1 MTLPELA
8 IKNKAVTYFS
18 AFLLVVGGA
27 FSYFQLGQLED
38 PEFTVKTATVITFY
52 PGASAEEVELEVTDR
67 IETKIQEMPELKE
80 IQSIS
85 RAGRSILTV
94 DIKQEYWSDRLP
106 QVWDVLRKK
115 IRDIEHTLPPG
126 AHTPMVGDDF
136 GFVLGFL
143 VAITGDG
150 YSYAELEEYTK
161 ELRKEL
167 ITVPNVAR
175 IDLWGVQDKRIYL
188 EVSQTQVAALGL
200 TAEDLQRTLA
210 LQNAVVDAGRVDVQ
224 TKRFRIAPTGA
235 FASPEDIENLAITG
249 TLGQKAAT
257 AVPAVGGTPA
267 ATRVEGEIIRI
278 KDFAKVRRGYA
289 EPPVNMMRYNG
300 QPAIGLALAPESGAN
315 IVDLGKAVEARM
327 QEIAGAYPVGI
338 EVHQIS
344 WQSDL
349 VEESITGF
357 MINLAQAIVIV
368 LVVLAATMGVLMG
381 FIIGVSGLLFAILGT
396 FIAMAIWGIDLQRV
410 SLGALIIAM
419 GMMVD
424 NAIVVADGFA
434 VRLQQGVDRR
444 KAAIDAANIPAWPLL
459 GATIVACM
467 AFFPIFASTQDTGE
481 YAGSLFIVV
490 AISLLISWVLSQT
503 VTPIMCMELL
513 PDPKKTGG
521 DGDVYGGRFYQVFRG
536 LLATVIRIRLLF
548 LGGMVVLLIAA
559 FLGFGFVQQ
568 IFFPDASRL
577 QFTIDYWQPEG
588 TRIQTVSAELR
599 SIESALLKHPQVE
612 SVSAFIGQGP
622 PRFYLPVDPEMP
634 YSSYAQLIVNTKTL
648 KGVDELIAEI
658 EPWLEANY
666 PGALTRVRKYGVGSW
681 TDWKIEA
688 RFGGPSNADP
698 DVLRAL
704 GEKGKA
710 ILEASPIAK
719 EVRTNWRERVRKIVP
734 EYAMER
740 ARWSGVSRDDLAN
753 ATKRAFDG
761 VPVGQF
767 REGDDLIPIVV
778 RLTEDERQRAAATLG
793 EVQIIPFLS
802 TQTVPLAQV
811 TDDIGV
817 VWEDPI
823 IWRFDRSRTITV
835 QSSPN
840 NATTS
845 ALRNSVLAAFEAI
858 ELPPG
863 YRLEWGGEYETQR
876 DSMAAL
882 VPGIVPTV
890 VIMVFIIV
898 LLFNAYRPPV
908 IIFAVIPFA
917 FIGIAAGLLVTGA
930 AFGFMALL
938 GAMSLSGMMIKNA
951 VVLLDQ
957 VNLNLA
963 EGMKPYDAIVES
975 AVSRLRPVANA
986 AATTIF
992 GMAPLLTDVF
1002 WYSMAITIM
1011 AGLLFGTILT
1021 MVVVPVL
1028 YATLYRIPSPAVA
1041 GGAARSA
1048 GGTRSRRR

>member
-1 MTLPELA
+1 MSLPELA
-8 IKNKAVTYFS
+8 INNRAITYFC

-27 FSYFQLGQLED
+27 FSYFRLGQLED
-38 PEFTVKTATVITFY
+38 PEFTVKTATVTTLY
-52 PGASAEEVELEVTDR
+52 PGASATEVELEVTDR
-67 IETKIQEMPELKE
+67 IETKIQEMPELDK

-85 RAGRSILTV
+85 RAGLSILKV
-94 DIKQEYWSDRLP
+94 DIKQNYWSDRLP

-126 AHTPMVGDDF
+126 AYPPLVGDDF

-150 YSYAELEEYTK
+150 YSYAELEHYTK

-175 IDLWGVQDKRIYL
+175 VDLWGVQDKRIYL
-188 EVSQTQVAALGL
+188 DVSQTQLAELGL
-200 TAEDLQRTLA
+200 TAEDLKRTLA
-210 LQNAVVDAGRVDVQ
+210 LQNAVIDAGRVDVQ

-235 FASPEDIENLAITG
+235 FASPKDIENLAIAG
-249 TLGQKAAT
+249 PL
-257 AVPAVGGTPA
+257 VGRIPA
-267 ATRVEGEIIRI
+267 ATRVGGELIRI
-278 KDFAKVRRGYA
+278 KDFAQVRRGYA
-289 EPPVNMMRYNG
+289 EPPLNMMRYNRH
-300 QPAIGLALAPESGAN
+300 PAIGLALAPESGAN
-315 IVDLGKAVEARM
+315 VVDLGKAVEARM
-327 QEIAGAYPVGI
+327 QEVVGAFPVGI
-338 EVHQIS
+338 EVHKIS

-349 VEESITGF
+349 VQESITGF
-357 MINLAQAIVIV
+357 MINLGESIVIV

-381 FIIGVSGLLFAILGT
+381 LIIGVSGLLFAILGT
-396 FIAMAIWGIDLQRV
+396 FIVMAIWGIDLQRV

-424 NAIVVADGFA
+424 NAIVVADGFV

-444 KAAIDAANIPAWPLL
+444 KAAIDAAHIPAWPLL
-459 GATIVACM
+459 GATIVASM
-467 AFFPIFASTQDTGE
+467 AFYPIFASTQDSGE
-481 YAGSLFIVV
+481 YARSLFIVV
-490 AISLLISWVLSQT
+490 AVSLLLSWLLSQT
-503 VTPIMCMELL
+503 VTPILCMQLL
-513 PDPKKTGG
+513 PDPKKKGG
-521 DGDVYGGRFYQVFRG
+521 EADVYGGRFYQVFRG
-536 LLATVIRIRLLF
+536 LLATAIRMRVLF
-548 LGGMVVLLIAA
+548 LASMVALLIVA
-559 FLGFGFVQQ
+559 FLGFRAVPQ

-577 QFTIDYWQPEG
+577 QFTIDYWEPEG
-588 TRIQTVSAELR
+588 TRIQTVSGDLR
-599 SIESALLKHPQVE
+599 PIESELLKHPQVE
-612 SVSAFIGQGP
+612 SVSTFIGQGP
-622 PRFYLPVDPEMP
+622 PRFYLPVDPELP

-648 KGVDELIAEI
+648 AGVDEVIADI
-658 EPWLEANY
+658 EPWLDANY

-681 TDWKIEA
+681 DDWKIEA
-688 RFGGPSNADP
+688 RFSGPYNADP

-704 GEKGKA
+704 GEKGKT

-753 ATKRAFDG
+753 ATKWAFDG
-761 VPVGQF
+761 VPIGQF

-778 RLTEDERQRAAATLG
+778 RQTEDERQRAAATL
-793 EVQIIPFLS
+793 EDVQILPFLS

-811 TDDIGV
+811 TDGVGV

-823 IWRFDRSRTITV
+823 IWRFDRRRTITV
-835 QSSPN
+835 QCSPK
-840 NATTS
+840 NATAT
-845 ALRNSVLAAFEAI
+845 ALRNSVLPAFEAI

-863 YRLEWGGEYETQR
+863 YRLEWGGEYENQR

-882 VPGIVPTV
+882 VPGIVPAV
-890 VIMVFIIV
+890 VTMVLIV
-898 LLFNAYRPPV
+898 VVLFNAYRPPA

-917 FIGIAAGLLVTGA
+917 FIGITAGLLVTGA
-930 AFGFMALL
+930 PFGFMALL

-957 VNLNLA
+957 VNLNL
-963 EGMKPYDAIVES
+963 GDHMKPYDAIVEG
-975 AVSRLRPVANA
+975 AVSRLRPVVNA

-992 GMAPLLTDVF
+992 GMAPLLTDIF

-1011 AGLLFGTILT
+1011 AGLLLGTVLT

-1028 YATLYRIPSPAVA
+1028 YATFYRIPSPD
-1041 GGAARSA
+1041 AAR
-1048 GGTRSRRR
+1048 TQ